1 MKLTTDFKA
10 ATMAPERRLENAR
23 VHAKLVSRAALRA
36 ERRRAPAQ
44 PHHPVRL
51 AGFHAGANFVGAEDA
66 EPLLVERQDQ
76 DFIAGVLADLGTS
89 DTAARARV
97 FDSPPRRDN
106 GRPRLYQPI
115 QRVHTLALFEAFCDV
130 PGTPRLDRAKIQSSG
145 MVLRR
150 IGRGGVKQAWIKGG
164 TQIFG
169 WDSIDEDVDPE
180 ADKRTPP
187 DSVGHPLL
195 DSMLPSNVLAMRA
208 QAQRLATVFG
218 PEIVVTESV
227 IPLFAA
233 PPEVCLASGRTLLF
247 GTVPVT
253 SSDKAEAPAESP
265 RYGDD
270 DGEHDD
276 LQKHLV
282 PFLRDTTRYNLGGE
296 HFVLHPS
303 WANRVNDKK
312 AITVTTAPTNVENFL
327 LLLQQLHMEFD
338 AFGDSP
344 ASQALFASLNV
355 LKLERTQNDGSFR
368 LEPAGDFL
376 KQAKAILFDNTPND
390 GLLSMPASR
399 APMTAAQAAAVF
411 AATLR
416 CLDTRFL
423 ALRAAQGRFDDPT
436 AQYVV
441 RAFVRIA
448 PEHAGCPPKFI
459 WSPYSEPFT
468 IAPWFESSGAAP
480 PLIVMPDLF
489 DRDLLKKLKPNVS
502 FALPPKLAKLLQN
515 DAMDL
520 RDGKGDEKEWTIG
533 WICSFSLP
541 IITLCAFIVLSIFLS
556 IFAMIFFWLPFL
568 KICIPYPKKK

>member
-1 MKLTTDFKA
+1 MKPSTDFKA

-36 ERRRAPAQ
+36 ERRRVPAQ

-51 AGFHAGANFVGAEDA
+51 AGFHAGANFVGADDS

-76 DFIAGVLADLGTS
+76 DFIAGTLADLGTS
-89 DTAARARV
+89 DAAARARV

-115 QRVHTLALFEAFCDV
+115 QRVQTLALFEAFCDV
-130 PGTPRLDRAKIQSSG
+130 PGTPRLDRAKIVSSG

-150 IGRGGVKQAWIKGG
+150 IGRGDVRQAWIKGG

-218 PEIVVTESV
+218 NEIVVTESV
-227 IPLFAA
+227 IPLFVA
-233 PPEVCLASGRTLLF
+233 PPETCLASGRTLLF

-253 SSDKAEAPAESP
+253 SSDKAEAPAEAP

-270 DGEHDD
+270 DQEYAD

-282 PFLRDTTRYNLGGE
+282 PFLSDTARYGLGGE
-296 HFVLHPS
+296 NLVIDPT
-303 WANRVNDKK
+303 WAKLASNAKLIPN
-312 AITVTTAPTNVENFL
+312 TTPPTNIDNFL
-327 LLLQQLHMEFD
+327 TLLQQLHVEFD

-344 ASQALFASLNV
+344 ASRALLTSLNA
-355 LKLERTQNDGSFR
+355 LQIERTQSGGGFR
-368 LEPAGDFL
+368 LEPAGEFL
-376 KQAKAILFDNTPND
+376 KQAKNILLDNTPNT

-399 APMTAAQAAAVF
+399 APMTGTQAKAVF
-411 AATLR
+411 EATLR
-416 CLDTRFL
+416 CLDARFL
-423 ALRAAQGRFDDPT
+423 ALRAAQGRFDDPA

-441 RAFVRIA
+441 RAFVRLA
-448 PEHAGCPPKFI
+448 PEHAGCPPKLI

-468 IAPWFESSGAAP
+468 IAPWYESSGSAP
-480 PLIVMPDLF
+480 ALIVMPDLF
-489 DRDLLKKLKPNVS
+489 DRDTLKKLKPNVS
-502 FALPPKLAKLLQN
+502 FALPAKLAKLLQG
-515 DAMDL
+515 DAKKL
-520 RDGKGDEKEWTIG
+520 SEGDGSENGWTIG